1 MIVQPIF
8 QTPIFIEN
16 FKGLTDELGLEEY
29 IKQCCYETP
38 DTFNNVEFI
47 QSRRDLQTVDH
58 NLHQYWNHDLQ
69 KQEVMRPLCRK
80 IYDMMH
86 SIIEVY
92 QYCTYHI
99 KITSMWGNI
108 QKPGTHFKRHSH
120 YNNMF
125 SGVFYLN
132 ENNGFP
138 PIMFWRPE
146 EQSIDPKKAEFNP
159 FNQGSYFQETKK
171 DTLIIFPAWLQHSVE
186 LNETDKDRINIS
198 FNVMLRGDY
207 YNVEL

>member
-8 QTPIFIEN
+8 QTPIFIEA
-16 FKGLTDELGLEEY
+16 FPGLTDQLELDEY

-38 DTFNNVEFI
+38 HTFDNTEFI

-58 NLHQYWNHDLQ
+58 DLQ
-69 KQEVMRPLCRK
+69 KQEIMQPLCRR
-80 IYDMMH
+80 IYDIIH
-86 SIIEVY
+86 SIIDVY
-92 QYCTYHI
+92 QYSTYQI
-99 KITSMWGNI
+99 EITSMWGNI
-108 QKPGTHFKRHSH
+108 QRPNTHFRRHSH

-132 ENNGFP
+132 ENKNFP
-138 PIMFWRPE
+138 NIMFWRPE
-146 EQSIDPKKAEFNP
+146 EQSVEPKKVNFNP

-171 DTLIIFPAWLQHSVE
+171 DTLIIFPSWLQHSVE
-186 LNETDKDRINIS
+186 LNETDEDRVNIS

-207 YNVEL
+207 YNVTL

>member
-8 QTPIFIEN
+8 QTPIFIER
-16 FKGLTDELGLEEY
+16 FPGLTDELGLEEY

-38 DTFNNVEFI
+38 HTFDNTEFI

-58 NLHQYWNHDLQ
+58 DLHQYWDHDLQ

-86 SIIEVY
+86 SIVDVY
-92 QYCTYHI
+92 QYHTYNI

-108 QKPGTHFKRHSH
+108 QKPGTHFRRHSH

-132 ENNGFP
+132 ENENFP
-138 PIMFWRPE
+138 NIMFWRPE
-146 EQSIDPKKAEFNP
+146 EQSVDPKKVEFNP

-186 LNETDKDRINIS
+186 LNETDEDRVNIS

>member
-16 FKGLTDELGLEEY
+16 FNGLTNQLGLEEY

-38 DTFNNVEFI
+38 HTFDNTEFI

-58 NLHQYWNHDLQ
+58 DLHRYWDHDLQ

-86 SIIEVY
+86 SIVDVY
-92 QYCTYHI
+92 QYHTYNI

-108 QKPGTHFKRHSH
+108 QKPGTHFRRHSH

-132 ENNGFP
+132 EDKGFP

-146 EQSIDPKKAEFNP
+146 EQSVDPKKVEFNP
-159 FNQGSYFQETKK
+159 FNQGSYYQETKK

-186 LNETDKDRINIS
+186 LNETDKDRVNIS

>member
-16 FKGLTDELGLEEY
+16 FNGLTNQLGLEEY

-38 DTFNNVEFI
+38 HTFDNTEFI

-58 NLHQYWNHDLQ
+58 DLQ
-69 KQEVMRPLCRK
+69 KQEIMQPLCRK

-86 SIIEVY
+86 SIVNIY
-92 QYCTYHI
+92 QYSTYHME
-99 KITSMWGNI
+99 ITSMWGNI
-108 QKPGTHFKRHSH
+108 QRPNTHFRRHSH

-132 ENNGFP
+132 ENENFP
-138 PIMFWRPE
+138 NIMFWRFLAGPVTV
-146 EQSIDPKKAEFNP
+146 IPLYLYLR
-159 FNQGSYFQETKK
+159 G
-171 DTLIIFPAWLQHSVE
+171 VE
-186 LNETDKDRINIS
+186 LAGLGTSGMVFFITPTGQFLLGIFYYNEI
-198 FNVMLRGDY
+198 FNVHKLIGFIFIWIAVIIYLKDL
-207 YNVEL
+207 NQSK

>member
-8 QTPIFIEN
+8 QTPIFIER
-16 FKGLTDELGLEEY
+16 FPGLTDELGLEEY

-38 DTFNNVEFI
+38 HTFDNTEFI

-58 NLHQYWNHDLQ
+58 DLHQYWDHDLQ

-86 SIIEVY
+86 SIVDVY
-92 QYCTYHI
+92 QYHTYNI

-108 QKPGTHFKRHSH
+108 QKPGTHFRRHSH

-132 ENNGFP
+132 EDKGFP

-146 EQSIDPKKAEFNP
+146 EQSIDPKKMEFNP
-159 FNQGSYFQETKK
+159 FNQGSYFQPTKK
-171 DTLIIFPAWLQHSVE
+171 DTLIMFPSWLQHSVE